1 MESEEGWFG
10 IQPIEK
16 SWFKMDEN
24 PFTTGSRDNFGNM
37 FDIRLF
43 LSDSIHMYT
52 RSSYSS
58 LDILTDVGG
67 LIGGL
72 RFTVHILL

>member
-1 MESEEGWFG
+1 
-10 IQPIEK
+10 
-16 SWFKMDEN
+16 MDEN
-24 PFTTGSRDNFGNM
+24 SYFTASRDNFGNM
-37 FDIRLF
+37 FDIRVL

-72 RFTVHILL
+72 RFTVHIIL